1 MDDALAP
8 LVDGLI
14 EVGRDLRAANLV
26 TSHGGNLSVRWE
38 QGACITGTGTML
50 GRLTPAHFA
59 VVDSHG
65 RARGVHDPKPS
76 SDTAIHLATYEA
88 VPEAA
93 AIIHAHPVH
102 TIALSFDWDV
112 IRPINLEGQ
121 LFIPRV
127 PVVEAAWE
135 ASAGPVAEAL
145 RESPIV
151 VVHGHGVYARGTDV
165 WEALK
170 VVTALEESAQ
180 ILHLTGK
187 G

>member
-1 MDDALAP
+1 MDERLAA
-8 LVDGLI
+8 LVDSLI

-38 QGACITGTGTML
+38 HGACITGTGTML
-50 GRLTPAHFA
+50 GRLAPADFA

-65 RARGVHDPKPS
+65 RARGMHDPKPS
-76 SDTAIHLATYEA
+76 SDTAVHLAVYA
-88 VPEAA
+88 RIEAA
-93 AIIHAHPVH
+93 GAVIHAHPIH
-102 TIALSFDWDV
+102 TIALSFGWDV

-127 PVVEAAWE
+127 PVVEAPWE
-135 ASAGPVAEAL
+135 SSAGPVAEAL
-145 RESPIV
+145 EDSPIAV
-151 VVHGHGVYARGTDV
+151 VRGHGVYARGADA
-165 WEALK
+165 WDALK